1 MRAPKIQPVSNIPL
15 HIPKKNVLDNGAE
28 LYELRLGNQDIL
40 KIEWIFNAGRWF
52 ETKPLASRVTA
63 QLLKCGINSMNAD
76 KFADFFDFYGAK
88 LKISDDFDNVSIKLY
103 CLTKHLE
110 KLMPVVTEMMLHPL
124 FDNREI
130 EQFCSRNKQM
140 LKLEL
145 QKNDVIAYRTFT
157 EKIFGEKHPYGYNS
171 TAKMYDEISRVDLI
185 EHHKRCY
192 TANFCK
198 VIISGK
204 TNDSIIRL
212 LKKHTLKIPES
223 NYFLSIKPENEQI
236 EMPVATRIP
245 ASKFSEQASL
255 RVGCKLFNKSHEDY
269 AAFYFAN
276 TLLGGY
282 FGARLMQNLREDKGY
297 TYSVYSSV
305 ETLKNDGYFY
315 IFTDVNNELKDAALN
330 EIYQELERLQN
341 EFVDKKELEMV
352 RNYSLGM
359 LLNSVDGVFNVSS
372 VIKEVIE
379 DELDFDFFESFV
391 QKTKTITADEVQQI
405 ARKYFKKDNLWEVV
419 VG

>member
-1 MRAPKIQPVSNIPL
+1 MRAPRIQPVTTIPL
-15 HIPKKNVLDNGAE
+15 HTPKKYVLENAAE
-28 LYELRLGNQDIL
+28 LYEVKLGQQEIL

-52 ETKPLASRVTA
+52 EIKPLVSRVTA
-63 QLLKCGINSMNAD
+63 QLLKCGILSMNAD

-110 KLMPVVTEMMLHPL
+110 KLLPVISEMLSVPV
-124 FDNREI
+124 FDKREL

-140 LKLEL
+140 LKHEL

-157 EKIFGEKHPYGYNS
+157 EIIFGEQHPYGYNS
-171 TAKMYDEISRVDLI
+171 TSSMYDEIKREDLL
-185 EHHKRCY
+185 EHFKRCY
-192 TANFCK
+192 TSNNCK
-198 VIISGK
+198 VIVSGK
-204 TNDSIIRL
+204 TDDKIISV
-212 LKKHTLKIPES
+212 LKKHILKIPEGPNIPLKVYKS
-223 NYFLSIKPENEQI
+223 KQQEKQSSL
-236 EMPVATRIP
+236 RID
-245 ASKFSEQASL
+245 AVKSSEQASL
-255 RVGCKLFNKSHEDY
+255 RIGCKLFNKKHKDY
-269 AAFYFAN
+269 AAFYFTN

-297 TYSVYSSV
+297 TYSIYSSV

-315 IFTDVNNELKDAALN
+315 IYTDVNNELKEAALN
-330 EIYQELERLQN
+330 EIYTELARLQN
-341 EFVDKKELEMV
+341 EPVGKNEMEMM

-372 VIKEVIE
+372 VIKEIIE
-379 DELDFDFFESFV
+379 EDLDFDFFEHFV
-391 QKTKTITADEVQQI
+391 NCTKTITAEEVQAI
-405 ARKYFKKDNLWEVV
+405 AKNYFNKDNLLEVV